1 MFLGGVIELGHGH
14 VLKLDGEVIVI
25 VHVGVACGHGILGLA
40 LDSEIEYLIM
50 WSEFCDVS
58 VDFYDIC
65 HSIT

>member
-1 MFLGGVIELGHGH
+1 MFLCGVEELGHGH
-14 VLKLDGEVIVI
+14 VLNLDGEVVVI
-25 VHVGVACGHGILGLA
+25 VHVCVTRRHGILGLA
-40 LDSEIEYLIM
+40 LDGEIEYLIM